1 MLDGRSRGH
10 RAFDDVNAAI
20 SVIPESCFGALEVA
34 SLQSYSVE
42 GATR

>member
-10 RAFDDVNAAI
+10 LAFYEVSGAI
-20 SVIPESCFGALEVA
+20 FVIPAGRIGALEVA

-42 GATR
+42 GVTR